1 MSKNIKSKKIQEREK
16 EGNSISR
23 SVSKTSSKGSVKAR
37 MIDQICIYRLWLL
50 RRHAQLKFISKCL

>member
-1 MSKNIKSKKIQEREK
+1 MSKNINKSKKIEEREK

-37 MIDQICIYRLWLL
+37 MMICI
-50 RRHAQLKFISKCL
+50 